1 MLDSEDR
8 RWIFQHAYLPEH
20 LPDYV
25 VAVSGAKAYLH
36 DNYLCFIRD
45 NHLTFIGYPL
55 GNDSRDLPGAY
66 TAACE
71 RFQPSTVALI
81 APKIWLSPE
90 TYEKQPQDS
99 YYRLDLPLRIL
110 HPGVA
115 YMIRR
120 AERELQIAYGEYGR
134 EHRRMVNG
142 FISKHRLTSGQKRI
156 FTHIQYY
163 LKNSKS
169 ARLIEA
175 RKGTKLAAFTIT
187 DMGSADYAFYMFN
200 FRSTRDKMPGASD
213 LLFNEMVN
221 LARSEEKKAINLGLG
236 IHAGIRRFKEKWGG
250 VPFLSYASALVPGK
264 PVGLGKLAN
273 KL

>member
-25 VAVSGAKAYLH
+25 AAVSGAKAYLH
-36 DNYLCFIRD
+36 DNYLCFIRN

-55 GNDSRDLPGAY
+55 GDSSSD
-66 TAACE
+66 
-71 RFQPSTVALI
+71 QPSTVAVI
-81 APKIWLSPE
+81 APRIWLSPE

-99 YYRLDLPLRIL
+99 YYRLDLPLRTL
-110 HPGVA
+110 DPGVA

-120 AERELQIAYGEYGR
+120 AERELQVAYGEYGR
-134 EHRRMVNG
+134 EHRRMVKN
-142 FISKHRLTSGQKRI
+142 FISKHKLASDQKRI
-156 FTHIQYY
+156 FKHLHHY

-175 RKGTKLAAFTIT
+175 RKGTKLAAFTIA

-200 FRSTRDKMPGASD
+200 FRSTKDKMPGASD

-236 IHAGIRRFKEKWGG
+236 IHPGIRRFKEKWGG
-250 VPFLSYASALVPGK
+250 VPFLSYASALVHGK
-264 PVGLGKLAN
+264 PVGLGRLAN